1 MYSMQNPQRTQSF
14 AKVSNVGLKKFG
26 KRRKSG
32 TTILSSDSIA
42 TFYYFIDVA
51 PLMDMGAEVTD
62 VTDAMAVQVPTI
74 DILNT
79 TTEHLRPLI
88 IILLTMQFIIIV
100 DIFRLFQRENPFLI
114 SMK

>member
-1 MYSMQNPQRTQSF
+1 MQSPQRTQSF
-14 AKVSNVGLKKFG
+14 AKVFNVGLKKSFFLEKEG
-26 KRRKSG
+26 KFEQHFRVP
-32 TTILSSDSIA
+32 IV

-62 VTDAMAVQVPTI
+62 VTDAMAVQVPIT

-79 TTEHLRPLI
+79 ITEHLRPLI

>member
-1 MYSMQNPQRTQSF
+1 MGWC
-14 AKVSNVGLKKFG
+14 VL
-26 KRRKSG
+26 
-32 TTILSSDSIA
+32 TIVDLVVELIVVQDIIIIIMEFMVALTSIH
-42 TFYYFIDVA
+42 ILDVA

-62 VTDAMAVQVPTI
+62 VTDAMAVQVPIT

-79 TTEHLRPLI
+79 ITEHLRPLI

-114 SMK
+114 SVK